1 MPWFLIGLLGF
12 LGLHSLRIAAPAWR
26 EARIAVRSVQV
37 SKPSLDE
44 VFLTLT
50 GRPVEEHDADDDAAT
65 SEGRVA

>member
-1 MPWFLIGLLGF
+1 MSQTTYPRDMKGYG
-12 LGLHSLRIAAPAWR
+12 RAAPHPHWPG